1 MRRDTF
7 GMSFAMEPV
16 MSWLNPFRASSAG
29 REPATHP
36 KPPVRVDAVRSV
48 MLGHA
53 SLVPEA
59 CGLRARILRAHDAQ
73 GLWYLRPELMTTL
86 AGRLGEGRARQLVDS
101 LDPLFCDAGS
111 AVPDPTSRAS
121 SRCPS

>member
-1 MRRDTF
+1 
-7 GMSFAMEPV
+7 MEPV
-16 MSWLNPFRASSAG
+16 MSWLNPFWAGSAR
-29 REPATHP
+29 REPATQA
-36 KPPVRVDAVRSV
+36 KPPMRVDAVRSV

-101 LDPLFCDAGS
+101 LDPLFCEAGN
-111 AVPDPTSRAS
+111 AVPDRPSRA
-121 SRCPS
+121 RAICD

>member
-1 MRRDTF
+1 MRWMTKNLF
-7 GMSFAMEPV
+7 GTVHGALGGMLSDNAARAGSRVEEIRQAMLESLGDSGRSAFPAIERRVRFASDV
-16 MSWLNPFRASSAG
+16 
-29 REPATHP
+29 
-36 KPPVRVDAVRSV
+36 
-48 MLGHA
+48 
-53 SLVPEA
+53 
-59 CGLRARILRAHDAQ
+59 Q

>member
-1 MRRDTF
+1 
-7 GMSFAMEPV
+7 MEPV
-16 MSWLNPFRASSAG
+16 VSWLNPFWAGPAG
-29 REPATHP
+29 REPATHA

-59 CGLRARILRAHDAQ
+59 CGLRVRILHAHDAQ

-101 LDPLFCDAGS
+101 LNPLFCDAGS
-111 AVPDPTSRAS
+111 SVPDGTSRA
-121 SRCPS
+121 RAICE

>member
-1 MRRDTF
+1 
-7 GMSFAMEPV
+7 
-16 MSWLNPFRASSAG
+16 
-29 REPATHP
+29 
-36 KPPVRVDAVRSV
+36 

-59 CGLRARILRAHDAQ
+59 CGLRARILRAPDAK

-101 LDPLFCDAGS
+101 LDPLFCDAGN
-111 AVPDPTSRAS
+111 AVPDRTSRVRAI
-121 SRCPS
+121 CE